1 MTKPDKVV
9 YVTCVDARTRKSKTI
24 TLYGLTVLQI
34 LAAIKAAVTRP

>member
-24 TLYGLTVLQI
+24 TLYGLTVHQV
-34 LAAIKAAVTRP
+34 LAALKSSIARP